1 MERTG
6 EEYRM
11 ALANTDTWNLF
22 LGLMMF
28 SLLAGLL
35 CDMAMRRY
43 LKGTEELHMTAGIG
57 MAVTAVFIGIHGFT
71 PAALRCALL
80 CYLLILAGAA
90 DIATHEIPDAFHLLI
105 AMAGLIGFQPVSALA
120 GFLVVPL
127 PFLAAA
133 LKTGKIGGGDVKLM
147 AASGFAL
154 GVSGGFWMMF
164 WGLLMALLWNASMSK
179 GRKGTSLGRQN
190 TSLGSRDTS
199 LGKDSLPLAPFL
211 AFGCFV
217 VLLPVS

>member
-1 MERTG
+1 MDWN
-6 EEYRM
+6 
-11 ALANTDTWNLF
+11 ADTWNLF
-22 LGLMMF
+22 LTFTLLSMF
-28 SLLAGLL
+28 AGLL

-43 LKGTEELHMTAGIG
+43 LKETEELHMTAGIC

-71 PAALRCALL
+71 PAALRCVLL
-80 CYLLILAGAA
+80 CYVLVLAGAA
-90 DIATHEIPDAFHLLI
+90 DIATHEIPDALHLLV
-105 AMAGLIGFQPVSALA
+105 AMAGLIGLQPVSALL
-120 GFLVVPL
+120 GFLLVPL
-127 PFLAAA
+127 PFLMAA

-164 WGLLMALLWNASMSK
+164 WGLLMALLWNASMRK
-179 GRKGTSLGRQN
+179 GRE
-190 TSLGSRDTS
+190 DTS
-199 LGKDSLPLAPFL
+199 LEKSSIPLAPFL